1 MKITSTSS
9 FFSITSNSSRSTE
22 QNIWNKK
29 DRTPFFH
36 SLEYPTKASVDH
48 PLPRLV
54 PQPTC
59 SFFQALPPPHLSLS
73 VYISWKKVGLLGCLP
88 AFQSPRISFSFDS
101 FLCVISPFFSYLCN
115 FHCIKIVSAVYSLH
129 VVSFPNIP

>member
-1 MKITSTSS
+1 MKITSTCS
-9 FFSITSNSSRSTE
+9 FFSITSISSRSIE

-29 DRTPFFH
+29 DRTPF
-36 SLEYPTKASVDH
+36 SLTKSAPKASVDH
-48 PLPRLV
+48 PLPSLV
-54 PQPTC
+54 SKPTC

-115 FHCIKIVSAVYSLH
+115 FHCVKIVFAVYSLDF
-129 VVSFPNIP
+129 VSFPNIP